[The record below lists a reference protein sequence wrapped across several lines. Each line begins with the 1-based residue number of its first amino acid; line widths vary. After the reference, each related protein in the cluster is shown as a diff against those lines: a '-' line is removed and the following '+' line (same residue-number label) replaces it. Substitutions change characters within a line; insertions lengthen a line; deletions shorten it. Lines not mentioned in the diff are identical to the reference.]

1 MRAAAG
7 GVFGAPVRMRGVGDG
22 LRDRLALGRVL
33 DWGFGAAPQRS
44 PRGDPSELSAT
55 GRRRQISRKH
65 GRDQA
70 AAWYRDHAARSPA
83 AP

>member
-1 MRAAAG
+1 
-7 GVFGAPVRMRGVGDG
+7 MRGVGDV

-33 DWGFGAAPQRS
+33 DWGSGAALQHS
-44 PRGDPSELSAT
+44 PRGDPSERAAT
-55 GRRRQISRKH
+55 GRRRQISLKH

-70 AAWYRDHAARSPA
+70 AAWYRGYAARSPA